1 MDIKELIEKK
11 ALESVEMI
19 ANIADEFDGQDVN
32 NLLKIQ
38 GKKSFKAGYDYA
50 LSQALLKVDGDL
62 VDMPTEE
69 VEIKELACLMCG
81 VIDCREKGTCLRSI
95 YFGAAKRVLQKYTK
109 RK

>member
-1 MDIKELIEKK
+1 MKPEQIEKIRQEVRSK
-11 ALESVEMI
+11 LSDIEIAL
-19 ANIADEFDGQDVN
+19 
-32 NLLKIQ
+32 IQ
-38 GKKSFKAGYDYA
+38 ATEA
-50 LSQALLKVDGDL
+50 ALLKVEGDL